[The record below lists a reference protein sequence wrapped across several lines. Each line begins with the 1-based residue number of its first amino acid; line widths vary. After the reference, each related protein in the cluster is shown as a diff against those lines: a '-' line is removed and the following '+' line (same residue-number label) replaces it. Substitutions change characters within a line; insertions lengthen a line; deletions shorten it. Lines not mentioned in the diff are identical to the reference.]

1 MIAVGGLSCRQN
13 DPSGFLN
20 RVSVALV
27 ASVLVVL
34 EEWGTSYM
42 LAWDS
47 ISSA

>member
-1 MIAVGGLSCRQN
+1 MIAVVGLSYRQN

-20 RVSVALV
+20 RVSVSLL
-27 ASVLVVL
+27 ASVRVVL

>member
-20 RVSVALV
+20 RVSLALV
-27 ASVLVVL
+27 ASDRVVL
-34 EEWGTSYM
+34 EALGMSYM

>member
-1 MIAVGGLSCRQN
+1 MLAVGGLSCRQN

-20 RVSVALV
+20 QVSVALL
-27 ASVLVVL
+27 ASDQVVL

-47 ISSA
+47 FSSA

>member
-1 MIAVGGLSCRQN
+1 MLAFGCRQN

-20 RVSVALV
+20 QVSLALL

-34 EEWGTSYM
+34 EGLGMSYM

>member
-1 MIAVGGLSCRQN
+1 MLAVGGLSCRQN
-13 DPSGFLN
+13 DPFVFLN
-20 RVSVALV
+20 QVSSALLT
-27 ASVLVVL
+27 SDWVVL

>member
-1 MIAVGGLSCRQN
+1 MLAVDGLSCRQN

-27 ASVLVVL
+27 AFALFVL
-34 EEWGTSYM
+34 EAWGMSYM